1 MEVGRR
7 SRSVYFQGIKYEVE
21 LNVNNVNIRASNM
34 EGFKEDIMKNLLN
47 MQMMKRGIDG
57 AIALE
62 P

>member
-21 LNVNNVNIRASNM
+21 LNVNNVNIGASNI

-47 MQMMKRGIDG
+47 IQPRNRQSNST
-57 AIALE
+57 
-62 P
+62 